1 MNTKTVSG
9 FQLSPLQKRLWLL
22 QQDNSTYCTQCAIFL
37 EGNLKPEV
45 LKAALQQVI
54 NRHGILRTSFRRL
67 SGIKVPVMV
76 IAESSV
82 LVWHEINLSDCEPQ
96 EQEAKFEAIF
106 QQQRHQNFDFEQD
119 PLLYASLLTLSLDK
133 YILIISLPSLCADTW
148 TLKNLVAEIRYSYSA
163 CLQSERVSEE
173 VVQYLQFSEWQNQLL
188 EDENAEIAH
197 KYWQEQK
204 LPSQTILRL
213 PFESQP
219 AKQTEFQLDCLRLT
233 IAPDVTAK
241 VATLA
246 TKHNT
251 STNVVLLACWQTL
264 IWRLTGE
271 PEIIIGMA
279 GDRREYEELHE
290 VLGLIATWI
299 PIKSQLTPD
308 LCFQELLKIN
318 ENTLNNNT
326 EWQDYYTPE
335 SVGNENNLVFPIGF
349 EFEQLPEKHLANG
362 VSFSLEKYYSC
373 IEPFKVKLTC
383 TQCSETLNAEFY
395 YDVNYFS
402 PDSIQRL
409 AGHFQTL
416 LNHATNNP
424 DKKISQLDIISKS
437 DRQQLLVEFN
447 QTQIDYPKDKCIH
460 QLFEEQVEKTPNNIA
475 VVFEDQQLTYAELNR
490 KANQLAHYLQTLG
503 VKPEVIVGLCVERSL
518 EMIIGLLGILKAGG
532 AYLPLDPTLPKES
545 LDFRLQ
551 DAQASLVIN
560 LDTDW
565 NIIAQYDDDNPNSEV
580 TTENLVYVVF
590 TSGSTG
596 KPKGVAI
603 EHQQLVNYLN
613 SITERL
619 NLPTA
624 ANFASVSTLAAD
636 LGNTVIFPS
645 LCTGGTLHIISS
657 QRVADSAALA
667 EYNRQHSID
676 CLKIVPSHL
685 ASLLASAPSQ
695 SILPRQRLILGGEV
709 ATWDLIE
716 QIQQQAPDC
725 LIFNHYGPTEATVG
739 VTTFAVQN
747 NQASH
752 NSKTVPLGRPL
763 GNIQIYLL
771 DQQLQP
777 VPIGVPGELYIG
789 GASLVRGYLNRPEL
803 TAERFIANTF
813 GNSKCDRLYKT
824 GDLARYLP
832 DGNIEFIGRLDN
844 QVKIRGFRIE
854 LSEIE
859 TVLCQHPEVQQ
870 AVVLLREDKRL
881 IAYIVPKQKQTPSV
895 SNMHRFLREKLPEYM
910 MPSAFVIL
918 KVLPLMPNGKV
929 NRSALPEPDGYRP
942 ELEATYQP
950 PQTEIEEA
958 IAIIW
963 QEALNVQKVGINDNF
978 FELGGH
984 SLLIVQIHS
993 KLRQLFNQD
1002 LSITDLFEHPTIS
1015 SLVKFLSPE
1024 KSEESSLEESHHR
1037 AKSRMNE
1044 RQLRTQFRQKL

>member
-1 MNTKTVSG
+1 MHTKTVSG

-22 QQDNSTYCTQCAIFL
+22 QQYNSNYCTQCAIFL

-45 LKAALQQVI
+45 LKAAFQQVI
-54 NRHGILRTSFRRL
+54 NRHGILRTTFRRL

-96 EQEAKFEAIF
+96 EQEAKFEATF

-119 PLLYASLLTLSLDK
+119 PLLSASLLTLSLDK

-148 TLKNLVAEIRYSYSA
+148 TLKNLVAEISYSYSA
-163 CLQSERVSEE
+163 CLQSEIVSEE

-213 PFESQP
+213 PFESQRS
-219 AKQTEFQLDCLRLT
+219 KQTEFQLDSFRLT

-246 TKHNT
+246 RKHNT
-251 STNVVLLACWQTL
+251 STAVVLLACWQTL

-271 PEIIIGMA
+271 SEIIIGMA

-308 LCFQELLKIN
+308 LCFQELLKFN
-318 ENTLNNNT
+318 ENTLINNT

-349 EFEQLPEKHLANG
+349 EFEQLPEKHFANG

-383 TQCSETLNAEFY
+383 TQHGETLNAEFY

-437 DRQQLLVEFN
+437 DRQKLLVEFN

-475 VVFEDQQLTYAELNR
+475 LVFEDQQLTYAELNR
-490 KANQLAHYLQTLG
+490 KANQLAGYLQTLG

-565 NIIAQYDDDNPNSEV
+565 NIIAQYDDDNPKSEV

-596 KPKGVAI
+596 RPKGVAI

-695 SILPRQRLILGGEV
+695 SILPRQRLILGGEI

-763 GNIQIYLL
+763 ANIQIYLL
-771 DQQLQP
+771 DQQMQP

-918 KVLPLMPNGKV
+918 KALPLMPNGKV

-963 QEALNVQKVGINDNF
+963 QEALNVQKVGIDDNF

-993 KLRQLFNQD
+993 KLKKLFNQD

-1024 KSEESSLEESHHR
+1024 KSEESSLEESYNR

>member
-1 MNTKTVSG
+1 MHTKTVSG

-106 QQQRHQNFDFEQD
+106 QQQRRQNFDFEQD
-119 PLLYASLLTLSLDK
+119 MLLSASLLTLSLDK

-148 TLKNLVAEIRYSYSA
+148 TLKNLVAEISYSYSA
-163 CLQSERVSEE
+163 CLQSEIISEE

-213 PFESQP
+213 PFESQS
-219 AKQTEFQLDCLRLT
+219 AKQTQFQLDCLRLT

-246 TKHNT
+246 RKHNT
-251 STNVVLLACWQTL
+251 STAVVLLACWQTL

-271 PEIIIGMA
+271 PEMIIGMA

-308 LCFQELLKIN
+308 LCFQELLKFN
-318 ENTLNNNT
+318 ENTLTNNT

-349 EFEQLPEKHLANG
+349 EFEQLPEKHFANG

-437 DRQQLLVEFN
+437 NRQQLLVEFN
-447 QTQIDYPKDKCIH
+447 QTQIDYPKNKCIH

-475 VVFEDQQLTYAELNR
+475 LVFEDQQLTYTELNR
-490 KANQLAHYLQTLG
+490 KANQLARYLQTLG
-503 VKPEVIVGLCVERSL
+503 VKAEVIVGLCVERSL

-596 KPKGVAI
+596 RPKGVAI

-619 NLPTA
+619 NLPAA

-685 ASLLASAPSQ
+685 ASLLASAPSE

-859 TVLCQHPEVQQ
+859 MVLCQHPEVQQ

-918 KVLPLMPNGKV
+918 KALPLMPNGKV

-993 KLRQLFNQD
+993 KLKNLFNQD

-1024 KSEESSLEESHHR
+1024 KSEESSLEESHNR

>member
-1 MNTKTVSG
+1 MPTKTVSG

-22 QQDNSTYCTQCAIFL
+22 QQYNSTYCTQCAIFL
-37 EGNLKPEV
+37 EGNLNPEV

-67 SGIKVPVMV
+67 SGIKIPVMV
-76 IAESSV
+76 IADSSV

-106 QQQRHQNFDFEQD
+106 QQQRRQNFDFEQD
-119 PLLYASLLTLSLDK
+119 PLLSASLLTLSLHK

-148 TLKNLVAEIRYSYSA
+148 TLKNLVAEISYSYSA
-163 CLQSERVSEE
+163 CLQSEIVSEE

-213 PFESQP
+213 PFESQA
-219 AKQTEFQLDCLRLT
+219 AKQTEFQLDSFRLT

-241 VATLA
+241 AATLA
-246 TKHNT
+246 RKHNT
-251 STNVVLLACWQTL
+251 STVVVLLACWQTL
-264 IWRLTGE
+264 IWRLIGE
-271 PEIIIGMA
+271 SEIIIGMA
-279 GDRREYEELHE
+279 SDRREYEELHE

-308 LCFQELLKIN
+308 LCFQEVLKLN
-318 ENTLNNNT
+318 ENTLTNNT

-349 EFEQLPEKHLANG
+349 EFEQLPEKHFANS

-383 TQCSETLNAEFY
+383 TQHGETLNAEFY

-460 QLFEEQVEKTPNNIA
+460 QIFEEQVEKTPNNIA
-475 VVFEDQQLTYAELNR
+475 LVFEDQQLTYAELNR
-490 KANQLAHYLQTLG
+490 KANQLARYLQTLG

-565 NIIAQYDDDNPNSEV
+565 NIISQYDDDNPSSEV

-881 IAYIVPKQKQTPSV
+881 IAYIIPKQKQTPSV
-895 SNMHRFLREKLPEYM
+895 SNMHRFVREKLPEYM

-958 IAIIW
+958 ITIIW

-1015 SLVKFLSPE
+1015 SLVKFLNPE
-1024 KSEESSLEESHHR
+1024 KSEESSLEESHNR

>member
-1 MNTKTVSG
+1 M
-9 FQLSPLQKRLWLL
+9 
-22 QQDNSTYCTQCAIFL
+22 
-37 EGNLKPEV
+37 
-45 LKAALQQVI
+45 
-54 NRHGILRTSFRRL
+54 
-67 SGIKVPVMV
+67 
-76 IAESSV
+76 
-82 LVWHEINLSDCEPQ
+82 
-96 EQEAKFEAIF
+96 
-106 QQQRHQNFDFEQD
+106 
-119 PLLYASLLTLSLDK
+119 
-133 YILIISLPSLCADTW
+133 
-148 TLKNLVAEIRYSYSA
+148 
-163 CLQSERVSEE
+163 
-173 VVQYLQFSEWQNQLL
+173 
-188 EDENAEIAH
+188 
-197 KYWQEQK
+197 
-204 LPSQTILRL
+204 
-213 PFESQP
+213 
-219 AKQTEFQLDCLRLT
+219 
-233 IAPDVTAK
+233 
-241 VATLA
+241 
-246 TKHNT
+246 
-251 STNVVLLACWQTL
+251 
-264 IWRLTGE
+264 
-271 PEIIIGMA
+271 IIGMA

-308 LCFQELLKIN
+308 LCFQELLKFN
-318 ENTLNNNT
+318 ENTLTNNT

-349 EFEQLPEKHLANG
+349 EFEQLPEKHFANG

-383 TQCSETLNAEFY
+383 NQCSETLNAEFY

-409 AGHFQTL
+409 SGHFQTL

-475 VVFEDQQLTYAELNR
+475 LVFEDQQLTYAELNR

-565 NIIAQYDDDNPNSEV
+565 NIISQYDDDNSKSEV

-596 KPKGVAI
+596 RPKGVAI

-725 LIFNHYGPTEATVG
+725 LIFNHYILTEATVG

-771 DQQLQP
+771 DQQMQP

-895 SNMHRFLREKLPEYM
+895 SNMHRFMREKLPEYM

-929 NRSALPEPDGYRP
+929 NRSALPEPDSYRP

-993 KLRQLFNQD
+993 KLRHLFNQD

-1015 SLVKFLSPE
+1015 SLVKFLNPE
-1024 KSEESSLEESHHR
+1024 KSEESSLEESHNR

>member
-1 MNTKTVSG
+1 M
-9 FQLSPLQKRLWLL
+9 Q
-22 QQDNSTYCTQCAIFL
+22 
-37 EGNLKPEV
+37 
-45 LKAALQQVI
+45 
-54 NRHGILRTSFRRL
+54 
-67 SGIKVPVMV
+67 
-76 IAESSV
+76 
-82 LVWHEINLSDCEPQ
+82 
-96 EQEAKFEAIF
+96 
-106 QQQRHQNFDFEQD
+106 
-119 PLLYASLLTLSLDK
+119 
-133 YILIISLPSLCADTW
+133 
-148 TLKNLVAEIRYSYSA
+148 
-163 CLQSERVSEE
+163 
-173 VVQYLQFSEWQNQLL
+173 
-188 EDENAEIAH
+188 
-197 KYWQEQK
+197 
-204 LPSQTILRL
+204 
-213 PFESQP
+213 
-219 AKQTEFQLDCLRLT
+219 
-233 IAPDVTAK
+233 
-241 VATLA
+241 
-246 TKHNT
+246 
-251 STNVVLLACWQTL
+251 
-264 IWRLTGE
+264 
-271 PEIIIGMA
+271 
-279 GDRREYEELHE
+279 
-290 VLGLIATWI
+290 
-299 PIKSQLTPD
+299 
-308 LCFQELLKIN
+308 
-318 ENTLNNNT
+318 
-326 EWQDYYTPE
+326 
-335 SVGNENNLVFPIGF
+335 
-349 EFEQLPEKHLANG
+349 
-362 VSFSLEKYYSC
+362 
-373 IEPFKVKLTC
+373 
-383 TQCSETLNAEFY
+383 
-395 YDVNYFS
+395 
-402 PDSIQRL
+402 
-409 AGHFQTL
+409 
-416 LNHATNNP
+416 
-424 DKKISQLDIISKS
+424 
-437 DRQQLLVEFN
+437 
-447 QTQIDYPKDKCIH
+447 
-460 QLFEEQVEKTPNNIA
+460 
-475 VVFEDQQLTYAELNR
+475 
-490 KANQLAHYLQTLG
+490 
-503 VKPEVIVGLCVERSL
+503 RSL

-565 NIIAQYDDDNPNSEV
+565 NMIAQYDDDNPNSEV

-596 KPKGVAI
+596 RPKGVAI

-619 NLPTA
+619 NLPA
-624 ANFASVSTLAAD
+624 APSFASVSTLAAD

-695 SILPRQRLILGGEV
+695 SILPRQRLILGGEI

-725 LIFNHYGPTEATVG
+725 SIFNHYGPTEATVG

-763 GNIQIYLL
+763 ANIQIYLL
-771 DQQLQP
+771 DRQMQP

-803 TAERFIANTF
+803 TAERFLANTF

-832 DGNIEFIGRLDN
+832 DVNIEFIGRLDH

-859 TVLCQHPEVQQ
+859 TVLCEHPEVQQ

-963 QEALNVQKVGINDNF
+963 QEALNVQKVGIDDNF

-993 KLRQLFNQD
+993 KLKKLFNQD

-1015 SLVKFLSPE
+1015 SLVKLLNKE
-1024 KSEESSLEESHHR
+1024 KSEESSLEESHNR
-1037 AKSRMNE
+1037 ARSRMNE